1 MQTSI
6 VKDIMVPLAEY
17 AVIGEDASLY
27 EAIIELKRAQENFSR
42 KNSLHAHRAILVRN
56 KSGRIIGKISQM
68 DALKALEPKAR
79 NLISKTARRIGFSKN
94 YLVSTHEQFRLW
106 DIQIEHISNQARH
119 ILAKDAMYAL
129 TSGEYIDSE
138 ATLAAATHQLARGNH
153 HSLLVTDKKK
163 NVVGILRQV
172 DVFTVVFSNIGPIQ

>member
-1 MQTSI
+1 
-6 VKDIMVPLAEY
+6 
-17 AVIGEDASLY
+17 
-27 EAIIELKRAQENFSR
+27 
-42 KNSLHAHRAILVRN
+42 
-56 KSGRIIGKISQM
+56 M